1 MGPEQMDLE
10 WEQMMEE
17 ILLGVKEWRL
27 QHPKATL
34 KEIEGA
40 LDERWA
46 KVRARMVQDMALAS
60 RATEIDSAIEGD
72 GTPCPEC
79 GHPLRR
85 RGERARSLTT
95 YYNQRITLQRDYG
108 VSPACGAGHSPPG

>member
-1 MGPEQMDLE
+1 MGSEQLDFQ
-10 WEQMMEE
+10 WEQGMEE
-17 ILLGVKEWRL
+17 ILVGVKEWRL

-60 RATEIDSAIEGD
+60 RAAEINSAKEGE

-79 GHPLRR
+79 GHSLGR

-95 YYNQRITLQRDYG
+95 YYNQRVTLQRDYG
-108 VSPACGAGHSPPG
+108 VCPACGTGFSPPG